1 MINVEEASHLIV
13 KQIKPNFKSLGQRL
27 GKDMK
32 TVAGEITNMTS
43 EQISTIEKE
52 GKMTIAG
59 YEIGLE
65 DVEIST
71 KDIPGW
77 TVASEGKTTV
87 ALDLTITS
95 MVFSLRKKENVK
107 VRQPLQK
114 VMIPVLDKK
123 TEEQILAVSE
133 LIKHRWGQNGFY
145 EDILLFVFT
154 DRHGVIR

>member
-1 MINVEEASHLIV
+1 MQLINAEEVSHLIV
-13 KQIKPNFKSLGQRL
+13 KQIKLNFKSLGQRL

-43 EQISTIEKE
+43 EQISTLKKKE

-77 TVASEGKTTV
+77 TVAS
-87 ALDLTITS
+87 
-95 MVFSLRKKENVK
+95 
-107 VRQPLQK
+107 
-114 VMIPVLDKK
+114 
-123 TEEQILAVSE
+123 
-133 LIKHRWGQNGFY
+133 
-145 EDILLFVFT
+145 
-154 DRHGVIR
+154 